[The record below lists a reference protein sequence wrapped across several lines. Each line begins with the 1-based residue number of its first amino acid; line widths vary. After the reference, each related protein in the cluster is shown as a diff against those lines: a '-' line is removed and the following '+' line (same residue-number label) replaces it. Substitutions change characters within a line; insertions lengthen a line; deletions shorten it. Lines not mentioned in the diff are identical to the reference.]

1 MSSQDKTSIYVVSDS
16 LGETAN
22 IVLEAAASQFDE
34 TDFSVKKYTHMNTV
48 RELKSIILEA
58 EKEDALIVYTLIDPE
73 LRSEFKEMG
82 NKRKISMVDLMGPI
96 MNELEN
102 KLDQSPQLKPGLRHQ
117 LDDNYFDRVEAM
129 EFTVKY
135 DDRNDPEGVEKA
147 DVVLVGVSRTSK
159 TPMCIYLSYRG
170 YRAANVP
177 LVPEVD
183 VPDILIQ
190 NPDNKVVGLTI
201 DPLVLNEIRQE
212 RLKSLGLSPD
222 SQYASIERIN
232 EELGYADD
240 IMKEIGCPIFNVTN
254 KSIEESATQV
264 QKFLEE

>member
-1 MSSQDKTSIYVVSDS
+1 MSGQVVIYVVSDS

-22 IVLEAAASQFDE
+22 IVVEAAASQFE
-34 TDFSVKKYTHMNTV
+34 RSQISVKKYSHIKTS

-58 EKEDALIVYTLIDPE
+58 DEDNALIVFTLIDPDLREEFQEMARERE
-73 LRSEFKEMG
+73 LST
-82 NKRKISMVDLMGPI
+82 VDVMGPV
-96 MNELEN
+96 MNELEERFER
-102 KLDQSPQLKPGLRHQ
+102 PPRLKPGLRHQ
-117 LDDNYFDRVEAM
+117 LDENYFNRVEAM

-135 DDRNDPEGVEKA
+135 DDRNDPRGIKQA

-170 YRAANVP
+170 HKAANVP

-183 VPDILIQ
+183 VPDILLE
-190 NPDNKVVGLTI
+190 NPDNKVIGLTI

-222 SQYASIERIN
+222 SQYASIDRIN
-232 EELGYADD
+232 EELEYADR
-240 IMKEIGCPIFNVTN
+240 IMDEIGCPIINVTN
-254 KSIEESATQV
+254 KSIEESASEV
-264 QKFLEE
+264 QKFFTD